1 MRDRHTVLYAAA
13 AAVTAVHVVA
23 DATLAREPGTSV
35 ADHVLPAGLTVLALA
50 AAALAFPRLRD
61 GARAVLA
68 LLTGLLAATYGALTL
83 AEAFTSELHRSAVTG
98 LPALAAGLTLLGLGA
113 TILWRSRRLDE
124 SRARRYGR
132 RALLGAAALLV
143 TFFVVFPVLLAVG
156 FTHKPR
162 TSVDA
167 ADLGL
172 AHEDV
177 ALRTSDGLTLRG
189 WYVPSRNGA
198 AVLAFPGRH
207 GPVPHARMLARHG
220 YGVLL
225 VDMRGNG
232 ASDGDSNPFGWGS
245 GKDVRAAID
254 YLAGR
259 PDVRDGRIGGL
270 GLSVGGELLLE
281 EAASDPRLRAVVS
294 EGAGYRTLSEYLDLP
309 HAGRLVLLPQ
319 TVTLLGAL
327 RLESQTPPPTPLTK
341 LVPRI
346 APRRTLLI
354 EAGHGQGGE
363 ELNSVYRRLAGST
376 STRWLIPEASH
387 TGGLEA
393 RPAEYERRVVSFFED
408 ALRSYGDA

>member
-1 MRDRHTVLYAAA
+1 MRDRQSILYAAA
-13 AAVTAVHVVA
+13 AAVTAVHVVD
-23 DATLAREPGTSV
+23 DATLARQPGTSV
-35 ADHVLPAGLTVLALA
+35 ADHLLPAGLTVLALA
-50 AAALAFPRLRD
+50 AAAFVFPHLRD
-61 GARAVLA
+61 GARATLA

-83 AEAFTSELHRSAVTG
+83 AEAFTSQLHRAAVTG
-98 LPALAAGLTLLGLGA
+98 LPTLAAGLVLLGLGA

-132 RALLGAAALLV
+132 RAILGVAALLG
-143 TFFVVFPVLLAVG
+143 TFFAVLPVLLAVG

-167 ADLGL
+167 RDLGL

-177 ALRTSDGLTLRG
+177 SLRTSDGLTLRG

-207 GPVPHARMLARHG
+207 GPLPHARMLARHG

-225 VDMRGNG
+225 VDMRGTG
-232 ASDGDSNPFGWGS
+232 ESDGDSNPFGWGS
-245 GKDVRAAID
+245 GRDVRAAVD
-254 YLAGR
+254 YLARR

-281 EAASDPRLRAVVS
+281 AAASDSRLRAVVS
-294 EGAGYRTLSEYLDLP
+294 EGAGYRTLSENLDTP
-309 HAGRLVLLPQ
+309 GASRWVMLPQ
-319 TVTLLGAL
+319 TLTLLGAL
-327 RLESQTPPPTPLTK
+327 RVYSEESPPTPLTE

-363 ELNSVYRRLAGST
+363 ELNRLYQRLAGST
-376 STRWLIPEASH
+376 STHWRIPEAHH
-387 TGGLEA
+387 TGGIEA
-393 RPAEYERRVVSFFED
+393 RPAEYERRVIGFLDD
-408 ALRSYGDA
+408 ALRSRDDA

>member
-1 MRDRHTVLYAAA
+1 MRDRFSAIYAAA
-13 AAVTAVHVVA
+13 AAVTAVHVAA

-35 ADHVLPAGLTVLALA
+35 ADHALPAGLTILGLA
-50 AAALAFPRLRD
+50 AAAITFPRLRD
-61 GARAVLA
+61 GARATVA
-68 LLTGLLAATYGALTL
+68 LLTGLLAATYGALTF
-83 AEAFTSELHRSAVTG
+83 AEAFTSHLHRSAVTG
-98 LPALAAGLTLLGLGA
+98 LPTLAAGLVLLGLGA

-132 RALLGAAALLV
+132 RALLGLASLLV
-143 TFFVVFPVLLAVG
+143 AFFVVFPVLLAVG

-162 TSVDA
+162 TSA
-167 ADLGL
+167 NADLGL

-177 ALRTSDGLTLRG
+177 AVRTSDGLTLRG

-198 AVLAFPGRH
+198 AVLAFPGRQ
-207 GPVPHARMLARHG
+207 GPLPHARMLARHG

-225 VDMRGNG
+225 LDMRGNG

-245 GKDVRAAID
+245 GRDVRAAVD
-254 YLAGR
+254 YLARR

-281 EAASDPRLRAVVS
+281 EAASDSRLRAVVS
-294 EGAGYRTLSEYLDLP
+294 EGAGYRTLSEYLDMP
-309 HAGRLVLLPQ
+309 HAGRWILLPQ

-327 RLESQTPPPTPLTK
+327 RVESQESPPTPLTK

-346 APRRTLLI
+346 APRRTFLI

-363 ELNSVYRRLAGST
+363 ELNAVYRRLAGST
-376 STRWLIPEASH
+376 STHWLIPEAGH
-387 TGGLEA
+387 TGGLDA
-393 RPAEYERRVVSFFED
+393 RPAEYERRVTSFFDE
-408 ALRSYGDA
+408 ALRARSDA